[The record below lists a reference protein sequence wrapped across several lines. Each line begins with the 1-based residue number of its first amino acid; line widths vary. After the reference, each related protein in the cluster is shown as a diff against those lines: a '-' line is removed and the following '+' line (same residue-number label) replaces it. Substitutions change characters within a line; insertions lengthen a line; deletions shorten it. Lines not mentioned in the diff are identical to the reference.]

1 MFFNKLFNKDY
12 RFYLEKGDKY
22 LAEERYA
29 DARHEFQEALQKL
42 PGGSEMRDD
51 VALEIRRKLA
61 ETGNGLALMNLSEAE
76 HAFNRGDLGKAEE
89 HLVLVAELGAD
100 DAIREKAA
108 GLRGRLYPEA
118 SAVELKEPLQD
129 CSGCATGVASASE
142 KDHIPDYLS
151 DRERFELLVHT
162 LPVSLQ
168 ERYAALGDTFVAGYL
183 MVHGGEE
190 DAGLKILLDL
200 LNEGENDILLYEIAL
215 TSYIAGNPSECERL
229 LRKALDLNCE
239 NPLCCLSLVQL
250 LTDAGRLEE
259 SLPVLDHMI
268 DKQLLTE
275 QSLLFLGD
283 VYHGLGNDD
292 MAMESYAKAIN
303 YPNASRAA
311 AERLIPLFEKHGR
324 SEDAAFLF
332 KRYLKSCC

>member
-1 MFFNKLFNKDY
+1 MLFNKLFSKNY

-29 DARHEFQEALQKL
+29 DARHEFQEALQRL
-42 PGGSEMRDD
+42 PDGPEAGDG
-51 VALEIRRKLA
+51 VALGIRHKLA

-76 HAFNRGDLGKAEE
+76 HAINRGDLSKAEE
-89 HLVLVAELGAD
+89 HLALVAELAAD

-108 GLRGRLYPEA
+108 GLGSRLKPEA

-129 CSGCATGVASASE
+129 CSGCATGGATASE

-151 DRERFELLVHT
+151 DRERFELLVNT

-168 ERYAALGDTFVAGYL
+168 ERYAALGDTFAAGYL

-190 DAGLKILLDL
+190 EAGLKILQDL
-200 LNEGENDILLYEIAL
+200 LNEGENDILFYEIAL
-215 TSYIAGNPSECERL
+215 TSYNAGNQPECERL
-229 LRKALDLNCE
+229 LRRALDLNNE

-268 DKQLLTE
+268 DKQLMTE

-283 VYHGLGNDD
+283 VHQGLGNDD
-292 MAMESYAKAIN
+292 RAMESYAKAIT

>member
-1 MFFNKLFNKDY
+1 MFLNKLFNKNY

-29 DARHEFQEALQKL
+29 DARHEFQEALQLL
-42 PGGSEMRDD
+42 PEGPDITDGL
-51 VALEIRRKLA
+51 ALEIRRKLA
-61 ETGNGLALMNLSEAE
+61 ETGNGLALMNLLEAE
-76 HAFNRGDLGKAEE
+76 HALNRGDLGKAEE
-89 HLVLVAELGAD
+89 HLALVTEMAAD
-100 DAIREKAA
+100 NAIREKAA
-108 GLRGRLYPEA
+108 SLMSRLTPEA
-118 SAVELKEPLQD
+118 SAAEMNEPLHG
-129 CSGCATGVASASE
+129 CSGCATAVASASE

-151 DRERFELLVHT
+151 ERERFELLVHT

-168 ERYAALGDTFVAGYL
+168 ERYAALGDRFAAGYL

-190 DAGLKILLDL
+190 AAGLKILQDL
-200 LNEGENDILLYEIAL
+200 LHEGESDILLYEIAL
-215 TSYIAGNPSECERL
+215 AYYQAGNSSECERL
-229 LRKALDLNCE
+229 LRRALDLNDE

-250 LTDAGRLEE
+250 LTDTGRLEE

-268 DKQLLTE
+268 DRQLLTE

-283 VYHGLGNDD
+283 VHQGLGNEDR
-292 MAMESYAKAIN
+292 AMESYAKALT
-303 YPNASRAA
+303 YPNASKAA

-324 SEDAAFLF
+324 REDAAFLF